1 MTRRVAIVALLGSC
15 AKPAP
20 KLLVVP
26 ASWTFLEQNGLNPI
40 DEEIVESLIG
50 ALDASTVIA
59 WNAIASYKGARKTAK
74 QIASELGAA
83 KILAVSCRGGM
94 VTVFLVEHA
103 TAKQL
108 WASSYTLTSATE
120 NAAEIARNLRER
132 QLAG

>member
-1 MTRRVAIVALLGSC
+1 MKRRVAIVALLGSC

-26 ASWTFLEQNGLNPI
+26 ASWTFIEQNGLNPI

-59 WNAIASYKGARKTAK
+59 WTAITTYKGGHKTAK
-74 QIASELGAA
+74 LIASELGAA
-83 KILAVSCRGGM
+83 KILAISCRGGM
-94 VTVFLVEHA
+94 VTAFLVENA

-108 WASSYTLTSATE
+108 WAASYSLTEPKE

-132 QLAG
+132 QLVG

>member
-1 MTRRVAIVALLGSC
+1 MKRRVAIVALLGSC

-26 ASWTFLEQNGLNPI
+26 ASWTFIEQNGLNPI

-50 ALDASTVIA
+50 ALDASKVIA
-59 WNAIASYKGARKTAK
+59 WTAITTYKGGHKTAK
-74 QIASELGAA
+74 LTAAELGAA
-83 KILAVSCRGGM
+83 KILAISCRGGM
-94 VTVFLVEHA
+94 VTAFLVENA

-108 WASSYTLTSATE
+108 WAASYSLTEPKE

-132 QLAG
+132 QLVG